1 MDSVLGFSQRI
12 SGEDVLFPL
21 LANVYSPISNFRL
34 KSGVGVLGQNNT

>member
-1 MDSVLGFSQRI
+1 MFWGLASGYP
-12 SGEDVLFPL
+12 GEDVLFPL